1 MTFSKPREWSGNYG
15 RQCSRTEESADISN
29 SLLGSLNS
37 TEISIRRTDALL
49 VRVEIP
55 QLRPDGLTRLPLL
68 TGHNCYYRC
77 RCTARD
83 CCMNRLKTLKGKLN
97 VSTAVQYQ
105 SIADVNEWKSFTAE
119 TCIQQFT
126 NSGDSSG
133 IMQSAPNAHDCFAYS
148 IVERRTTCEDAL
160 EPQLAQE
167 VGNAPEGHQEK

>member
-1 MTFSKPREWSGNYG
+1 MINYLCE
-15 RQCSRTEESADISN
+15 QDVAASQPLHLDIST
-29 SLLGSLNS
+29 LNTAS
-37 TEISIRRTDALL
+37 RC
-49 VRVEIP
+49 
-55 QLRPDGLTRLPLL
+55 DGTRNRGKYHKLK
-68 TGHNCYYRC
+68 
-77 RCTARD
+77 D

>member
-77 RCTARD
+77 RCWSAS
-83 CCMNRLKTLKGKLN
+83 KLR
-97 VSTAVQYQ
+97 
-105 SIADVNEWKSFTAE
+105 KSFN
-119 TCIQQFT
+119 QQ
-126 NSGDSSG
+126 
-133 IMQSAPNAHDCFAYS
+133 MQRAIAMSYS
-148 IVERRTTCEDAL
+148 
-160 EPQLAQE
+160 
-167 VGNAPEGHQEK
+167 